1 MTYLGLFDDEA
12 TAAENYEEAVA
23 NQASVLARQPKEV
36 GKKSSASKYKGVS
49 FHAQTQK
56 WKAQIT
62 DRGKVRYLGCFNDE
76 LEAAKKYDEAAA
88 LLQRPVNFPAND
100 SGQGIAVK
108 GGKGGTSKYKG
119 VSWKKNDKKWQA
131 QIMIDGKRVHLGCF
145 DSEEEAAAKYDEAAF
160 PLRRPLNTPT
170 HHDDDANAHVAA
182 TPTVHA
188 PIAAPAAPQSSST
201 SHENAN
207 ACVAL
212 IAAPTL
218 EATLPQPPQMVEVNA
233 AAASGIAAELVAVV
247 TTDDEHSGNKRAL
260 DEGAIEDHR
269 GVENLEVPFEPPVPG
284 DASIHPGLRAKI
296 QRKGEELISEVA
308 SI

>member
-1 MTYLGLFDDEA
+1 MTYLGLFVDEA
-12 TAAENYEEAVA
+12 TAAQKYEEAVA
-23 NQASVLARQPKEV
+23 NQASVLAGQPKEA
-36 GKKSSASKYKGVS
+36 GQKSSASKYKGVS

-88 LLQRPVNFPAND
+88 LLRRPMNFPAND
-100 SGQGIAVK
+100 SGQGSAVK

-145 DSEEEAAAKYDEAAF
+145 DSEEEAAAKYDEAAL
-160 PLRRPLNTPT
+160 PLRRPLNTPA
-170 HHDDDANAHVAA
+170 HHDDGANAHVAA
-182 TPTVHA
+182 MPAVHA
-188 PIAAPAAPQSSST
+188 PIALPPAAPQSSST

-207 ACVAL
+207 ARVAT
-212 IAAPTL
+212 IAAPARETP
-218 EATLPQPPQMVEVNA
+218 LPQPLQMVETNA
-233 AAASGIAAELVAVV
+233 AACGVAAELVAVV
-247 TTDDEHSGNKRAL
+247 TTKNERSGNKRAL
-260 DEGAIEDHR
+260 NAGVSEDNR
-269 GVENLEVPFEPPVPG
+269 GVENLEAPCEPPVPC

-296 QRKGEELISEVA
+296 QRKGEELISVVA